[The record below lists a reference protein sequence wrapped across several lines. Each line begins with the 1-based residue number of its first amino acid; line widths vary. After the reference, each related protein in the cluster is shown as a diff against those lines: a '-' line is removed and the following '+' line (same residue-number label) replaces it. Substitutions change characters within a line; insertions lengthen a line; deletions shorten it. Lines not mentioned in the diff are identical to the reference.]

1 MQTKEEETTPE
12 EQPDEPISG
21 DIIQPPA
28 KEEKKPGSQPAP
40 PTKSKPVIWRRL
52 FRGLMTVLILV
63 GLGAVVTIMTVYLP
77 ARRERDQAR
86 AELAMLSQQSSS
98 NMQAAN
104 QEIDRLSNYASDNEN
119 LKKQLAQTELLLVV
133 TQLRLDVSAA
143 QLALVNEDGAKAR
156 LALSKTATE
165 LTRLGSLLPEAQTKV
180 VEDLQARLK
189 LALEEIDD
197 HPYAAR
203 SDLDVM
209 ANLLLELD
217 NSLRRP

>member
-1 MQTKEEETTPE
+1 MQTKEEEPTPE
-12 EQPDEPISG
+12 EHPAEPLLG
-21 DIIQPPA
+21 EIIEPSA
-28 KEEKKPGSQPAP
+28 KDEKKPGSPPAP
-40 PTKSKPVIWRRL
+40 PTKSKPGIWKRL
-52 FRGLMTVLILV
+52 FRGLMTILILF
-63 GLGAVVTIMTVYLP
+63 GLGAIVAIMTLYLP
-77 ARRERDQAR
+77 TRQERDQAR
-86 AELAMLSQQSSS
+86 AELAAFSQQSTS

-104 QEIDRLSNYASDNEN
+104 QEIDRLSNYASDNET

-143 QLALVNEDGAKAR
+143 QLALANEETAKAR
-156 LALSKTATE
+156 LALSKTDAE
-165 LTRLGSLLPEAQTKV
+165 LTRLKSLLPQAQKKV
-180 VEDLQARLK
+180 AEDLQARLK

-197 HPYAAR
+197 NPYAAR